1 MLNLFC
7 LCVCASPILYHL
19 EKASFTQHHRRRQ
32 WKLDENMYV
41 WHFQELKFFSRSFLL
56 LDTCDLN
63 LTTIGPQFKSY
74 IRFFLYRKKEATH
87 KDKNNGQWNLQQQKK
102 KSWKYFTTKR
112 YINEITIYISRC
124 WCSIAICSIR
134 TLSSTGCWWW
144 NSWRCWYSRCWL
156 LITIIRWKLKIKRI
170 VL

>member
-1 MLNLFC
+1 MRIC
-7 LCVCASPILYHL
+7 
-19 EKASFTQHHRRRQ
+19 
-32 WKLDENMYV
+32 
-41 WHFQELKFFSRSFLL
+41 
-56 LDTCDLN
+56 TCDL
-63 LTTIGPQFKSY
+63 FKSSNSFLVRSCYWTLPTLIWRQLDLNSSHIFVFFY
-74 IRFFLYRKKEATH
+74 IE
-87 KDKNNGQWNLQQQKK
+87 KK
-102 KSWKYFTTKR
+102 KQHTKTRIMVNEIYNNRKRKVGNISRPKR

-156 LITIIRWKLKIKRI
+156 LITIIRWKLKIKRV

>member
-1 MLNLFC
+1 MRIC
-7 LCVCASPILYHL
+7 
-19 EKASFTQHHRRRQ
+19 
-32 WKLDENMYV
+32 
-41 WHFQELKFFSRSFLL
+41 
-56 LDTCDLN
+56 TCDL
-63 LTTIGPQFKSY
+63 FKSSNSFLVRSCY
-74 IRFFLYRKKEATH
+74 WTLPTLIWRQLDLNSSHIFVFFLYRKKEATH

-156 LITIIRWKLKIKRI
+156 LITIIRWKLKNKTNSFIRKYEI
-170 VL
+170 